1 MGIPILKLE
10 NIVLNVAKESSDDA
24 IRRAGRMLLES
35 GYVAERY
42 IEGML
47 ARDKQLSVAI
57 GNCIAIPHGEVD
69 YKKDIAATGIV
80 VLTYPDA
87 IDWNGQK
94 VHIVIGIA
102 AKGGEHNDI
111 LGNIVDIFEDEDDV
125 AEFLKITDTQKI
137 LDMFCA

>member
-1 MGIPILKLE
+1 MGTPVLKLE
-10 NIVLNVAKESSDDA
+10 NIVLNVTKEPSDDV
-24 IRRAGRMLLES
+24 IRRAGQMLHAS
-35 GYVAERY
+35 GYVTERY

-69 YKKDIAATGIV
+69 YKKDVVSTGLV

-111 LGNIVDIFEDEDDV
+111 LGNIVDIFGNEHDV
-125 AEFLKITDTQKI
+125 AEFLKITDKQKI
-137 LDMFCA
+137 LDMLCA

>member
-1 MGIPILKLE
+1 MGTPVLKLE
-10 NIVLNVAKESSDDA
+10 NIVLNVAKEPSDDV
-24 IRRAGRMLLES
+24 IRRAGQMLHSS
-35 GYVAERY
+35 GYVTERY

-47 ARDKQLSVAI
+47 ARDKQMSVAI

-69 YKKDIAATGIV
+69 YKKDVLSTGLV

-111 LGNIVDIFEDEDDV
+111 LGNIVDIFENEHDV
-125 AEFLKITDTQKI
+125 AEFLKITDKLKI
-137 LDMFCA
+137 LDMLCA